1 MGKPSAA
8 LGVCLCKIDVT
19 VWHQRR
25 RLRMVKLVIV
35 ESPAKCGKIQGF
47 LGDGYKVVATMG
59 HIRALEESLDSVGIE
74 RGWEPTYVEL
84 SAKKDAIARLRAA
97 AKGVEEVLLAA
108 DDDREGE
115 SIAWHTCFILR
126 LNPATT
132 RRIVFHE
139 ITRPALQAAVAAPRL
154 LDMHKVNA
162 QQARSMLDLLVGF
175 TCSRTLWSHVAP
187 KLSAGRC
194 QTPALRLV
202 IERDAEVDGHAA
214 TATWTVHGLACTTSD
229 RAATA
234 PPPLPIE
241 AEPRTPLATEDDARA
256 LLEAMHDHTALTITH
271 AVQSV
276 STNAPPR
283 PLITSTLQQEAS
295 SLHGLPPKVTM
306 QAAQKLYEAGH
317 ITYMRTD
324 NAVLSEEAQTAMR
337 ACIVARW
344 GEAYCASAAA
354 TPARRRTTAAAGVP
368 AAGAPQAAHE
378 AIRPTHPEQ
387 EDVGVTDSAQ
397 KTVYA
402 LIWRRAMQSQM
413 APART
418 DVFSVKCTS
427 PHAPPGTLWTAHL
440 AKLQFAGW
448 KVLERMGDVAADAAT
463 WATWMPHLTVGATLH
478 WTHLQAD
485 QVFSRPRGRYTEAS
499 LIADLEKRGIGRP
512 STFASL
518 VGTLL
523 DRGYVEKTNAEG
535 RQQTTKHLQI
545 APAQWPPAETT
556 QRHTVGAD
564 KNKLRATPLGNSVAN
579 FLCKEFADLFAYE
592 FTARMEQR
600 LDEIAQG
607 AYAWKTLLQ
616 ETWDTYKERYAAAI
630 AGGAKASAAARTRI
644 LATGSDGQILK
655 VIQSSK
661 GPLFVRETPV
671 AAAAAPAGGAGRRAP
686 KAPKPKAE
694 FAPLPS
700 SVAFESAT
708 AADAER
714 ALAAAASAAAG
725 ELLGVHGGKEIRKKK
740 GPYGFYADMEG
751 IRVPLRKLDEPLAA
765 LVERLEAKAAA
776 ASAEGAGYERKIGDY
791 TIKRGPYGLYMFKHT
806 LKRQTF
812 VKFPEALDPDK
823 INAVDAA
830 AAYSNGLV
838 KKRHAPRKTTTGAK
852 KDTE

>member
-1 MGKPSAA
+1 
-8 LGVCLCKIDVT
+8 
-19 VWHQRR
+19 
-25 RLRMVKLVIV
+25 MVKLVIV

-47 LGDGYKVVATMG
+47 LGDDYKVMATMG
-59 HIRALEESLDSVGIE
+59 HIRALEESLQSVGIE

-115 SIAWHTCFILR
+115 SIAWHTCFVLR

-175 TCSRTLWSHVAP
+175 TISRTLWSHVAP

-202 IERDAEVDGHAA
+202 LERDAEVDGHAA
-214 TATWTVHGLACTTSD
+214 TASWIVGGAYGLTCTED
-229 RAATA
+229 RA
-234 PPPLPIE
+234 PLPPLPME
-241 AEPRTPLATEDDARA
+241 AEPPLATEAAARA
-256 LLEAMHDHTALTITH
+256 LLDAMHAHTALTITH

-276 STNAPPR
+276 SINAPPK

-295 SLHGLPPKVTM
+295 SLHGLSPKSTM

-324 NAVLSEEAQTAMR
+324 NAVLSEEAQAALR
-337 ACIVARW
+337 VCIVARW
-344 GEAYCASAAA
+344 GETYCAAGAAA
-354 TPARRRTTAAAGVP
+354 AAPARRRAPAATAAT
-368 AAGAPQAAHE
+368 APQAAHE
-378 AIRPTHPEQ
+378 AIRPTHPDQ
-387 EDVGVTDSAQ
+387 EDVGVTDAAQ

-418 DVFSVKCTS
+418 DVYTVKCTS
-427 PHAPPGTLWTAHL
+427 PQAPGTTWVSKCS
-440 AKLQFAGW
+440 KLQFAGW
-448 KVLERMGDVAADAAT
+448 KVLERTGDVAGDAAL
-463 WATWMPHLTVGATLH
+463 WAAWTPQFRVGATLH
-478 WTHLQAD
+478 WMHLQAD

-523 DRGYVEKTNAEG
+523 ERGYVEKTNHEG

-545 APAQWPPAETT
+545 APAQWPPTETT

-564 KNKLRATPLGNSVAN
+564 KNKLRVTPLGKSVADY
-579 FLCKEFADLFAYE
+579 LYKEFADLFAYE
-592 FTARMEQR
+592 FTAHMEQR

-607 AYAWKTLLQ
+607 THAWKALLQ
-616 ETWDTYKERYAAAI
+616 ETWDTYKERYTAAT
-630 AGGAKASAAARTRI
+630 AGGAKAAAAARTRI
-644 LATGSDGQILK
+644 LATGDDGQILK

-661 GPLFVRETPV
+661 GPLFVRETP
-671 AAAAAPAGGAGRRAP
+671 APAPATAPAAGGAGRRSKAP
-686 KAPKPKAE
+686 KPPKPKAE

-700 SVAFESAT
+700 GVAFETAT
-708 AADAER
+708 LADAER
-714 ALAAAASAAAG
+714 AFVTAAAAAAG
-725 ELLGVHGGKEIRKKK
+725 DLLGMHGGKEIRRKK

-751 IRVPLRKLDEPLAA
+751 VRVPLRRADEPFAA

-776 ASAEGAGYERKIGDY
+776 ASAEGAGYERKVGDY
-791 TIKRGPYGLYMFKHT
+791 TIKRGPYGLYMYKHT
-806 LKRQTF
+806 LKRLTF
-812 VKFPEALDPDK
+812 VKFPEALNPDTLT
-823 INAVDAA
+823 AVDAA
-830 AAYSNGLV
+830 AAYSNGLT
-838 KKRHAPRKTTTGAK
+838 KKRHAPRKTTTATK